1 MTQLVYKNG
10 EFLTEVDQFRIDFT
24 DDYAVKEADRLVK
37 EGKFICGLQW
47 DTSKANKATCIN
59 KPTVYDP
66 YEPVWSQLK
75 STGHWGDYYV
85 ITETLEESQEAFKLL
100 CHKLVE
106 KRKEHFIDSLKSFEE
121 IGKKFLDKHAK

>member
-1 MTQLVYKNG
+1 MPQLVYKDG
-10 EFLTEVDQFRIDFT
+10 SFLSD
-24 DDYAVKEADRLVK
+24 VKEFGLNGGDDRPEAERLKK

-106 KRKEHFIDSLKSFEE
+106 KRKEHFIESLKSFEE

>member
-1 MTQLVYKNG
+1 MPQLVYKDG
-10 EFLTEVDQFRIDFT
+10 SFLSDVDEFAFRDDWLRSEEV
-24 DDYAVKEADRLVK
+24 RLRRD
-37 EGKFICGLQW
+37 GRFICGLQW

-59 KPTVYDP
+59 KPAPFDP
-66 YEPVWSQLK
+66 EEPTWCQIK

-106 KRKEHFIDSLKSFEE
+106 KRKKYFIESLKSFEE
-121 IGKKFLDKHAK
+121 VSQKFLDKHAK

>member
-1 MTQLVYKNG
+1 MPQLVYKDG
-10 EFLTEVDQFRIDFT
+10 SFLSE
-24 DDYAVKEADRLVK
+24 VKEFGLNGGEDRPEAARLKK

-59 KPTVYDP
+59 KPAP
-66 YEPVWSQLK
+66 YNPEEPTWNQLK

>member
-10 EFLTEVDQFRIDFT
+10 EFLTDVGQFAFRDEPVRAEEV
-24 DDYAVKEADRLVK
+24 RLVK
-37 EGKFICGLQW
+37 EGKYICGLQW

-59 KPTVYDP
+59 KPTEYDP
-66 YEPVWSQLK
+66 NEPVWCQIK
-75 STGHWGDYYV
+75 STGHYGDYYV

-106 KRKEHFIDSLKSFEE
+106 KRKKCFIESLERFEDVS
-121 IGKKFLDKHAK
+121 KKFLDKHAK

>member
-1 MTQLVYKNG
+1 MPQLVYKDG
-10 EFLTEVDQFRIDFT
+10 SFLTDVDEFAFRDDPVRAEEV
-24 DDYAVKEADRLVK
+24 RLRK
-37 EGKFICGLQW
+37 DGRFICGLQW

-59 KPTVYDP
+59 KPAPFDP
-66 YEPVWSQLK
+66 EEPTWSQIK

-106 KRKEHFIDSLKSFEE
+106 KRKKCFIESLKSFEE
-121 IGKKFLDKHAK
+121 VSKKFLDKHAK

>member
-1 MTQLVYKNG
+1 MPQLVYKDG
-10 EFLTEVDQFRIDFT
+10 SFLTDVDEFAKR
-24 DDYAVKEADRLVK
+24 DDAVRAEEKRLR
-37 EGKFICGLQW
+37 EQGNYICGLQW

-59 KPTVYDP
+59 KPTEYDSN
-66 YEPVWSQLK
+66 EPTWSQIK

-106 KRKEHFIDSLKSFEE
+106 KRKKCFIESLERFEDVS
-121 IGKKFLDKHAK
+121 KKFLDKHAK